1 MALLALPTT
10 TVSIKRGTAI
20 DDYEGTIT
28 NETTVASGVSASIM
42 EQTRQ
47 NFEPVTGLPRTI
59 RFITG
64 RVPDGTSVL
73 TNDRLLDEV
82 EGSYY
87 TVISVRQMQN
97 PVVTMDVTLE
107 LKRVGSTIV

>member
-10 TVSIKRGTAI
+10 TVSIKRGTTI

-42 EQTRQ
+42 EQVRQ

-64 RVPDGTSVL
+64 RVSDGTDVL